1 MAFTIDTSQLNALT
15 AALVKSEAK
24 VTAMAGLAVAKTA
37 LDCEAA
43 AKRKAPYRTGA
54 LKGSIGTSI
63 AGDRMSA
70 EIGPTVNYAPYL
82 EYGTVHIQ
90 PARPFMGPALDEV
103 TPGFVSAMEQIGK
116 GLL

>member
-24 VTAMAGLAVAKTA
+24 VTEMASRAVAKTA

-43 AKRKAPYRTGA
+43 AKRKAPVDTGA
-54 LKGSIGTSI
+54 LRNSIGTSI
-63 AGDRMSA
+63 AGLAA
-70 EIGPTVNYAPYL
+70 EIGPTVNYAPYQ
-82 EYGTVHIQ
+82 EYGTSRMAAQ
-90 PARPFMGPALDEV
+90 PYMGPALDEV
-103 TPGFVSAMEQIGK
+103 TPGFMSAMEQIGK

>member
-15 AALVKSEAK
+15 AALVKSEEK

-43 AKRKAPYRTGA
+43 AKRKAPVDTGA
-54 LKGSIGTSI
+54 LRNSIGTSI

-70 EIGPTVNYAPYL
+70 EIGPTVNYAPYQ
-82 EYGTVHIQ
+82 EYGTSRMAAQ
-90 PARPFMGPALDEV
+90 PYMGPALDEV